1 MAIDGRKIYEVY
13 NRQTGG
19 LLARGSVAECARELG
34 ITPSGFRAAIRSQR
48 KYAIR
53 HVETVRKIYSVYDDH
68 AGLISQGSLHKVAEE
83 MGYSESTVE
92 RWGRIGNTPGMTV
105 MVTEKLEPT
114 KKRICGNDRK
124 VVGV

>member
-13 NRQTGG
+13 NRQTGQ

-48 KYAIR
+48 KYVIR
-53 HVETVRKIYSVYDDH
+53 HVVTVRKIYSVYDDH

-92 RWGRIGNTPGMTV
+92 RWGRIGNAPGMTV
-105 MVTEKLEPT
+105 MMTEKLEPES
-114 KKRICGNDRK
+114 K
-124 VVGV
+124 V

>member
-1 MAIDGRKIYEVY
+1 MSASFGDILTMAIDGRKIYEVY

-48 KYAIR
+48 KYVIR

-92 RWGRIGNTPGMTV
+92 RWGRIGNAPGMTV
-105 MVTEKLEPT
+105 MVTEKLELES
-114 KKRICGNDRK
+114 K
-124 VVGV
+124 V